1 MSKIIED
8 MIRETMEQT
17 EREVQLEVLKSG
29 ECSVADIAYADDM
42 TEQEVRNICEE
53 NNIPIPQCE
62 DYLTIPK
69 TPAQAEALLRD
80 VMANTADYPSID
92 YYAAKMLKMG
102 LLDKDTVARICMLS
116 RTKADELDNISCEQ
130 IKELRHAKTY
140 YAECREPSED
150 SVFVQYSNDEYEVN
164 WRAVPIDTW
173 VEERSFLRYDT
184 GSDRRTR
191 YHFAGV
197 YYGGLLMVYSI
208 GSWWTNGGY
217 GSKVTVN
224 AEDLYLV
231 RREDF
236 EKYAKRRLPSECP
249 STEI

>member
-1 MSKIIED
+1 MSSIFED

-17 EREVQLEVLKSG
+17 EREVQLEILKSG
-29 ECSVADIAYADDM
+29 ERSVTDIAYADDM
-42 TEQEVRNICEE
+42 TEEEVRNLCKE

-62 DYLTIPK
+62 DYLNIPK
-69 TPAQAEALLRD
+69 TPAQAEALLRE
-80 VMANTADYPSID
+80 VMANTANYPSIE

-102 LLDKDTVARICMLS
+102 LVDKDTAARICMLS
-116 RTKADELDNISCEQ
+116 RDKADELSNVSNEQ

-140 YAECREPSED
+140 YAEGGDAAEKP
-150 SVFVQYSNDEYEVN
+150 VFVQYSNDEYEVN

-173 VEERSFLRYDT
+173 VEERSFRGYDT

-197 YYGGLLMVYSI
+197 YCGGPPMVYSI
-208 GSWWTNGGY
+208 GTSWTNGGY

-231 RREDF
+231 KREDF
-236 EKYAKRRLPSECP
+236 EKYAKKCQASNV
-249 STEI
+249 TE